1 MIASKPDLRQH
12 AYYEGLRLFRA
23 VFSNLAIRSRPSAV
37 LMRSLA
43 SDSHVAAMFRS
54 ICRCSG
60 DLDWFAKPRHSLACC
75 RYSETLRIPPPA
87 SKAGETH
94 QWWGTFRVGGHS
106 TSALFTEHTTAAVGG
121 QARAVESAAVTE
133 RGKRKR
139 RSPHLSRHLPELEDL
154 RIIEVEW
161 QGTRKHH
168 SLNSAPLA
176 RPLDGRQSRFIQ
188 PCPDRVLCHEH
199 RQSKRLCAT
208 VREMEEDPSRSAIR
222 C

>member
-1 MIASKPDLRQH
+1 M
-12 AYYEGLRLFRA
+12 
-23 VFSNLAIRSRPSAV
+23 
-37 LMRSLA
+37 
-43 SDSHVAAMFRS
+43 
-54 ICRCSG
+54 
-60 DLDWFAKPRHSLACC
+60 
-75 RYSETLRIPPPA
+75 
-87 SKAGETH
+87 
-94 QWWGTFRVGGHS
+94 
-106 TSALFTEHTTAAVGG
+106 
-121 QARAVESAAVTE
+121 TE
-133 RGKRKR
+133 RGKRER
-139 RSPHLSRHLPELEDL
+139 RSPHLSRHLSELEDL

-176 RPLDGRQSRFIQ
+176 RLLDGRQSRFIQ

>member
-1 MIASKPDLRQH
+1 MRFFPTWQFAP
-12 AYYEGLRLFRA
+12 GLQRLML
-23 VFSNLAIRSRPSAV
+23 SS
-37 LMRSLA
+37 A
-43 SDSHVAAMFRS
+43 SDSQVAAMFRS

-60 DLDWFAKPRHSLACC
+60 DLDWFAKPGHSLACC
-75 RYSETLRIPPPA
+75 RYCETLRIPPPA

-94 QWWGTFRVGGHS
+94 QWWGTFRVRGHS
-106 TSALFTEHTTAAVGG
+106 TSA
-121 QARAVESAAVTE
+121 
-133 RGKRKR
+133 GKRER
-139 RSPHLSRHLPELEDL
+139 RSPHLSRHLSELEDL

-176 RPLDGRQSRFIQ
+176 RLLDGRQSRFIQ
-188 PCPDRVLCHEH
+188 PCPDRILCHEH

>member
-1 MIASKPDLRQH
+1 MWR
-12 AYYEGLRLFRA
+12 
-23 VFSNLAIRSRPSAV
+23 
-37 LMRSLA
+37 
-43 SDSHVAAMFRS
+43 
-54 ICRCSG
+54 RCSEASAG
-60 DLDWFAKPRHSLACC
+60 ARVISIGSPSHDIPWHAADTAKLCAS
-75 RYSETLRIPPPA
+75 PPTSA
-87 SKAGETH
+87 KARETH

-121 QARAVESAAVTE
+121 QAHAVESAAVTE
-133 RGKRKR
+133 RGKRER
-139 RSPHLSRHLPELEDL
+139 RSPHLSRHLSELEDL

-176 RPLDGRQSRFIQ
+176 RLLDGRQSRFIQ
-188 PCPDRVLCHEH
+188 PCPDRVLCHQH